1 VLLAVDITVV
11 EEVAKIIVVADVE
24 TVVMAVLAVL
34 KLAMVV

>member
-11 EEVAKIIVVADVE
+11 EEVAKIIVVVDVE